1 MACCF
6 EESDD
11 YTVTPMIL
19 SPCVPEQ
26 CCERPS
32 PCYVS
37 LPRCPK
43 GEIALIEKPHNKN
56 SKRTNQV
63 GDNCCREFIKQ
74 NSPELQRRQSSYSS
88 QEYCPTCNSPCK
100 PIKTKYVIPCYRY
113 EDGRIVSILLLLIKS
128 FPTKFSE
135 TNNK

>member
-6 EESDD
+6 EELDD
-11 YTVTPMIL
+11 YAVTPMIL
-19 SPCVPEQ
+19 SPCIPEQ

-37 LPRCPK
+37 LPKCPK
-43 GEIALIEKPHNKN
+43 GEITLLEKPYNKN
-56 SKRTNQV
+56 SKRTNRV

-74 NSPELQRRQSSYSS
+74 QNPSELQSQQSSYSS

-100 PIKTKYVIPCYRY
+100 SIKTKYVIPCYRY
-113 EDGRIVSILLLLIKS
+113 EDGRIVSILL
-128 FPTKFSE
+128 
-135 TNNK
+135 